1 MSGPVVI
8 LIFTHKADLACH
20 EKISLQQCCRVLGK
34 HPIRLVCPEGLDLA
48 AYRAIVPEIQTDFI
62 PRHWLASLHAY
73 NRLKILPWLYR
84 RYVGFEYI
92 LTYELDA
99 FVFRDELLDW
109 CAKGWDYIGAPWF
122 EGYHLAMPD
131 ARPCGVGNSGFS
143 LRRTQAMLRVS
154 RTWRSWKP
162 ASEVMQEWRQGKRS
176 LKGAL
181 AAMAFRD
188 NFYGPLNN
196 YQGQED
202 FFWCLL
208 ATRRFPW
215 FRLAPH
221 EAACKFSFEVNPS
234 RLFRECGDR
243 LPFGCHKWMS
253 LEQEFWKRHIQSF
266 GYKLSGRSV
275 TG

>member
-1 MSGPVVI
+1 
-8 LIFTHKADLACH
+8 
-20 EKISLQQCCRVLGK
+20 
-34 HPIRLVCPEGLDLA
+34 
-48 AYRAIVPEIQTDFI
+48 
-62 PRHWLASLHAY
+62 
-73 NRLKILPWLYR
+73 
-84 RYVGFEYI
+84 
-92 LTYELDA
+92 
-99 FVFRDELLDW
+99 
-109 CAKGWDYIGAPWF
+109 
-122 EGYHLAMPD
+122 
-131 ARPCGVGNSGFS
+131 
-143 LRRTQAMLRVS
+143 
-154 RTWRSWKP
+154 
-162 ASEVMQEWRQGKRS
+162 MQEWRQGKRS